1 MPRQLRVTQRAGIP
15 IALIALPV
23 VVLSFGGAAS
33 ERGIPGGSLHAT
45 VVATGIP
52 GAGAIAQIGVF
63 HKGGPFAGA
72 FAPFTENGRILH
84 RTRLF
89 VASTSNFGAPLA
101 RPLEAP
107 GSILS
112 LDVSAGAVDVPATF
126 ASGIDPTVIVTP
138 MAPAASA
145 LDGRVILYT
154 AQTPAFLNSRNNPG
168 AVTKD
173 LPSVGLPLG
182 ISFNN
187 GFGRPWFAN
196 APNGAAGNGT
206 ISVTDPNG
214 IGLLGAPSAAAGGV
228 FTGNET
234 NRPGTTSGGL
244 TAAALA
250 TALATKSPDLLI
262 PQRAVFFA
270 ALADGRIAQV
280 HVEKGVDPLVGAGA
294 FTPLPVINTATAE
307 STAANAVTRVGMVF
321 NWVPTRILYLTDP
334 LANRILAVDISD
346 EGTVSQLVFT
356 ATNQRY
362 LESDFFN
369 VPIDMAPAQPEVAAR
384 NFASNTT
391 LGGGSDF
398 YVLNRGNNSIV
409 RMAQSG
415 KVIEVRAIE
424 SDATPGFRVNGLAV
438 SEDARTMWVTAT
450 TPNRGGVVLQMSA
463 FGAAPTTTH
472 MIQRAVETG
481 ANGAVAQGASMFGLD
496 LVPDVGLGPLFNG
509 TACDSCHNKLANG
522 TALTDFPG
530 GMGTTADTFV
540 RRVARLNPAFFNPLS
555 GHGGPVARQRS
566 VTEFG
571 VSCGLPTGDP
581 AQANLFSNRSAMTL
595 RGTSLI
601 DNIRA
606 ADIDKVRLAE
616 PLQVRGRFNV
626 LADGRVGK
634 FGWKA
639 HVATLVEFMGEAFRD
654 EMGITNP
661 LAPTDLV
668 SGCEASIPKPEADAV
683 PLTSV
688 VAFLNSIDPP
698 ASATCRPSAGSI
710 VFDRIG
716 CAQCHTPSLPANG
729 NATPA
734 FLYSDLL
741 LHDMGQSLADG
752 FEQGSAT
759 GSEFRTAPLWRVSDR
774 SHFLHDGRASSIDAA
789 IRAHDGQAAGARD
802 RFLALSDDD
811 LKALLNFLKCI

>member
-1 MPRQLRVTQRAGIP
+1 MPRQLRVSRRLAIP
-15 IALIALPV
+15 FALITLPV
-23 VVLSFGGAAS
+23 VVLSFEDAQS
-33 ERGIPGGSLHAT
+33 EHGIPGGPLHAT

-72 FAPFTENGRILH
+72 FAPFTEAGRILD

-112 LDVSAGAVDVPATF
+112 LDVSAGAVDVPAAF
-126 ASGIDPTVIVTP
+126 ASGIDSAVIVTP
-138 MAPAASA
+138 TAPAASA
-145 LDGRVILYT
+145 LGGKVILYT
-154 AQTPAFLNSRNNPG
+154 AQTPAFLNGRNNPG
-168 AVTKD
+168 AVTKE

-294 FTPLPVINTATAE
+294 FTPLPVIDTATAE
-307 STAANAVTRVGMVF
+307 STAAHAVTRVGMIF
-321 NWVPTRILYLTDP
+321 NWVPTRILYVTDP
-334 LANRILAVDISD
+334 LANRVLAVDISD

-362 LESDFFN
+362 LASEFFN
-369 VPIDMAPAQPEVAAR
+369 LPIDIAAAQPEVSAR

-409 RMAQSG
+409 RMGQSG
-415 KVIEVRAIE
+415 KVVEVRPIE

-438 SEDARTMWVTAT
+438 SDDGRTIWVTAT
-450 TPNRGGVVLQMSA
+450 TPNRGGVVLQMPA
-463 FGAAPTTTH
+463 FGAAPTTTL
-472 MIQRAVETG
+472 MIQHAVDTG
-481 ANGAVAQGASMFGLD
+481 ANGAEAQGASMFGLD
-496 LVPDVGLGPLFNG
+496 LDPGFGLGPLFNG
-509 TACDSCHNKLANG
+509 TACDSCHNTLAG
-522 TALTDFPG
+522 SEFAG
-530 GMGTTADTFV
+530 GMGTTAETFV
-540 RRVARLNPAFFNPLS
+540 RRVARLNAAFFSPLP
-555 GHGGPVARQRS
+555 GHGGPIARQRS

-571 VSCGLPTGDP
+571 VPCGLSIGDP
-581 AQANLFSNRSAMTL
+581 VQANLFSNRSAMTL

-616 PLQVRGRFNV
+616 AVEVRGRFNV

-639 HVATLVEFMGEAFRD
+639 HAATLVEFMGEALRD

-668 SGCEASIPKPEADAV
+668 SGCGASIHKPEADAV
-683 PLTSV
+683 PLTSL

-698 ASATCRPSAGSI
+698 SSATCRPSAGNA

-774 SHFLHDGRASSIDAA
+774 SHFLHDGRASSIDGA

-802 RFLALSDDD
+802 RFRALSDDD
-811 LKALLNFLKCI
+811 RKALLDFLKCI